1 MHIYAYIYIYIYIH
15 TDTHIYI
22 YIYIYISVGVQ
33 KLLYDTI
40 NKCRSNFE
48 NIAFPG
54 NLNIEPTNP
63 IMTTFVA
70 DNNLLK

>member
-1 MHIYAYIYIYIYIH
+1 M
-15 TDTHIYI
+15 
-22 YIYIYISVGVQ
+22 Q